1 MYIPKWFIFILFLF
15 IFFKCSG
22 ASANIGEVGLHEG
35 NTNID
40 RKDGDKG
47 IAVEK
52 NLEIF
57 SYDTVKTGNGK
68 VGIEFIDD
76 TRVDVTEHSKLI
88 IDEFVYDPNS
98 KTCKLSLKAS
108 LGTVRHASGQIA

>member
-22 ASANIGEVGLHEG
+22 ASANIGEVALHEG
-35 NTNID
+35 NANID

-98 KTCKLSLKAS
+98 KTGKLSL
-108 LGTVRHASGQIA
+108 